1 VKKILIIDD
10 LPENV
15 FMLQDRLEHE
25 GYEILTA
32 YDGKSGINKAISEL
46 PDLILLDVMMPEMTG
61 IEVCNKL
68 VSNPSTANIP
78 IILVTAKSGAEDTKE
93 GLEAGAFD
101 YIKKPFNKIELLARV
116 RSALK
121 LSEAQK
127 KYLEVEQKNTFAATV
142 VTANHKIKQPLTLM
156 SLSSAALKREVN
168 REVISKDAILKRL
181 NYIDTAI
188 KEISDVLNQLNSIKK
203 PVFSDYVKDIKM
215 IDVEQD
221 KAGAAEVKQSLAGE
235 GETNFTGS

>member
-1 VKKILIIDD
+1 MKRILVIDD

-15 FMLQDRLEHE
+15 FLLQDRLESE

-32 YDGKSGINKAISEL
+32 YDGKTGINKAISEL
-46 PDLILLDVMMPEMTG
+46 PDLILLDVMMPEMNG
-61 IEVCNKL
+61 IEVCKIL
-68 VSNPSTANIP
+68 VSNPSTVNIP
-78 IILVTAKSGAEDTKE
+78 IILVTAKAGAEDTKE

-101 YIKKPFNKIELLARV
+101 YVKKPFNKVELLARV
-116 RSALK
+116 NSALK

-127 KYLEVEQKNTFAATV
+127 KYLEAEQKNTFSATV

-156 SLSSAALKREVN
+156 SLSSAALKREIN
-168 REVISKDAILKRL
+168 KEVISKEAILKRI

-215 IDVEQD
+215 IDCENDTVEAS
-221 KAGAAEVKQSLAGE
+221 K
-235 GETNFTGS
+235 